1 MPCLSHLHNINDGFY
16 AVLTRTGNAPI
27 MSKPGRPTFQINGEL
42 LRALR
47 VRAGLSQRR
56 MTAEVY
62 TFRGKLCGGQETTAA
77 QERHYQRVEQL
88 GKTSPE
94 LAGAIA
100 GVLAERLGEQ
110 PQRLLQTLRGEATPD
125 PGDPVPRIR
134 AQLARQHASG
144 TNTRLEALLESEA
157 DVEQALNTLAQD
169 VAHQLEVAYL
179 PHDPERLAD
188 LAALTGCEMQDLCAP
203 INLVGYW
210 LVVSHMGIWR
220 SAMIHL
226 GLVDAI
232 AQIKEEIT
240 RWFHPSESRPSRGYR
255 GTARLRMSEDGSWL
269 RVRLEHSPSHSL
281 SHSFSLVRCAPS
293 AVGLSWVKPDLW
305 DRFWIEQFES
315 WTFTQANFVKPLE
328 GESIRPTDLTRLRLA
343 IRLVTD
349 TVPATD
355 VARRQ
360 RIVHVHRGSI
370 ADVHPS
376 TMESAMRDWSA
387 YAEIIKALAAG
398 LREVLKGLLPARSH
412 QEWTIGAQSDG
423 IRLGDAMGRDG
434 EHYMIELTEQ
444 VSDEELRKAPWSL
457 ESKCQ
462 IIAALR
468 PDLPNVREVSRPS
481 VRNANC

>member
-1 MPCLSHLHNINDGFY
+1 
-16 AVLTRTGNAPI
+16 

-47 VRAGLSQRR
+47 VRAGFSQRR

-62 TFRGKLCGGQETTAA
+62 TLRGKLCGGQETTAA

-188 LAALTGCEMQDLCAP
+188 LAALTGWDMQDLGGP
-203 INLVGYW
+203 ISLVGYW
-210 LVVSHMGIWR
+210 LVVSHMCDWR
-220 SAMIHL
+220 SATIHL

-232 AQIKEEIT
+232 GQIKEEIT
-240 RWFHPSESRPSRGYR
+240 RWLRPSESRPSRGYR
-255 GTARLRMSEDGSWL
+255 DTARLRMSLDGAWL
-269 RVRLEHSPSHSL
+269 RVRLEHSASHSL

-293 AVGLSWVKPDLW
+293 SVGLNWVKPDLW
-305 DRFWIEQFES
+305 DQFWIEQFES
-315 WTFTQANFVKPLE
+315 WAFTQANFVKPLE
-328 GESIRPTDLTRLRLA
+328 SESVQPNDLTRLRLA
-343 IRLVTD
+343 IRLVTNTD
-349 TVPATD
+349 PATD
-355 VARRQ
+355 VTKQ
-360 RIVHVHRGSI
+360 QQIVHVHRGSL
-370 ADVHPS
+370 ADVPPS
-376 TMESAMRDWSA
+376 IIESAMRNWSA
-387 YAEIIKALAAG
+387 YAEVIKALADG
-398 LREVLKGLLPARSH
+398 LRDALKGLLLARPH
-412 QEWTIGAQSDG
+412 QEWTISAQSDG
-423 IRLGDAMGRDG
+423 IRIGDSKGRDG
-434 EHYMIELTEQ
+434 EHYMIELIEQ
-444 VSDEELRKAPWSL
+444 LPDEELRKAPWSL
-457 ESKCQ
+457 ESKCEL
-462 IIAALR
+462 IDALR
-468 PDLPNVREVSRPS
+468 PDLPHGGEVSRPS
-481 VRNANC
+481 VRSASS